1 MRRSHVESR
10 ARRYAARQY
19 VSDTHSHKPDAK
31 RPKPIVKDESEEE
44 ETASRPV
51 RNAVNPY
58 QCAARALMEIFRMG
72 LMRAKGAPGQR
83 GSTFTIY
90 VLL

>member
-31 RPKPIVKDESEEE
+31 RPKPIVKDEGEEE

-51 RNAVNPY
+51 RNAVNPH
-58 QCAARALMEIFRMG
+58 QS
-72 LMRAKGAPGQR
+72 
-83 GSTFTIY
+83 STIEEPKTELPAVAF
-90 VLL
+90 

>member
-1 MRRSHVESR
+1 MRIACTFAPEQCVLKIGGKRMRRSHVEGR

-44 ETASRPV
+44 ETAADS
-51 RNAVNPY
+51 
-58 QCAARALMEIFRMG
+58 
-72 LMRAKGAPGQR
+72 
-83 GSTFTIY
+83 
-90 VLL
+90 

>member
-1 MRRSHVESR
+1 MRRSHVEGR

-44 ETASRPV
+44 ETA
-51 RNAVNPY
+51 AG
-58 QCAARALMEIFRMG
+58 E
-72 LMRAKGAPGQR
+72 
-83 GSTFTIY
+83 
-90 VLL
+90 